1 MEWYMIFDVKVDF
14 THKTR
19 FVANA
24 SISIDLWQITCDG
37 YVFRDNVRIDLAYS
51 VLNDIEIMAV
61 DIYNAYMK
69 AMISMKYWMVLGS

>member
-24 SISIDLWQITCDG
+24 SISIDLWQITCDD

-61 DIYNAYMK
+61 DIYNDYMK